1 MEGSKIK
8 VSTNRRK
15 KAVNT
20 VDIAKEIFM
29 KYGGSHFFMAREGE
43 YELYKSFNISNEQES
58 LWIKEY
64 QKKLLCQL
72 QDEDV
77 ASDISHLLV
86 DLCQSI
92 IEYKDI
98 ECLTELLAVIKSK
111 KDSVDSFTQI
121 RMAESLLGIVE
132 SFTKRNL
139 ENHHVIQKSKKFA
152 LNILKNILKKPITV
166 GSSYINLGYLQ
177 DEIKEY
183 NIKKRVNSEIRRWD
197 KN

>member
-1 MEGSKIK
+1 M
-8 VSTNRRK
+8 
-15 KAVNT
+15 NT
-20 VDIAKEIFM
+20 RDIAKEIFM

-43 YELYKSFNISNEQES
+43 YELYKSFNISNEQER
-58 LWIKEY
+58 LWIKEF

-77 ASDISHLLV
+77 ASDVSHLLV

-92 IEYKDI
+92 IEYKDV
-98 ECLTELLAVIKSK
+98 ECLPELLAVIKTK
-111 KDSVDSFTQI
+111 KDRVDSFTQM

-132 SFTKRNL
+132 SFIKRNL
-139 ENHHVIQKSKKFA
+139 KDHHVIQKSKKFA

-166 GSSYINLGYLQ
+166 GSSYIKLGYLQ

-183 NIKKRVNSEIRRWD
+183 NIKERVNSEIKKWEQ
-197 KN
+197 K

>member
-20 VDIAKEIFM
+20 IDIAKEIFM
-29 KYGGSHFFMAREGE
+29 KYGGSHFFMAREGK

-77 ASDISHLLV
+77 ASDIRHLLV

-152 LNILKNILKKPITV
+152 LNILKNIFKKPITV